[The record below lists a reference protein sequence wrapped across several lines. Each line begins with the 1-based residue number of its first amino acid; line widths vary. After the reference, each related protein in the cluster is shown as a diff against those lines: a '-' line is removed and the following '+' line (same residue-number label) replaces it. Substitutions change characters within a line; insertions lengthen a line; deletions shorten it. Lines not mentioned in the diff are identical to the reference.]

1 MWYYSV
7 KESIKKLPKLI
18 LFVILSFVQK
28 NNRKLY
34 TSYSFLGY
42 DDPKISNYYFLTNI
56 KICTS
61 RKKKNCDCLILIQ
74 DLNYRK
80 LLRNI
85 FFIKRMRVVGINY
98 FGHYGMNMLI
108 NTGYFDFSNFRDRD
122 QYTDVSFKHYH
133 ELKEVIGDQELYVLG
148 NAPDFSS
155 IIENIKS
162 KPVIICN
169 DSINIIEKIHSSTV
183 ILAFGDPLFHF
194 SYDENALN
202 FIKKVKKIENF
213 IDFLIVPSNVI
224 PILKSAGINTKLIGV
239 TSSKKLKVN
248 FLMKGNKIYTKNTHN
263 VMTQYMLPLATSL
276 SNTVN
281 LGAVSFELEK
291 ELESVWDYD
300 QKIIDEGN
308 KNYAFEYS
316 FFKDRNFKKYYKYH
330 NKMLNNIIKSNPNI
344 KIYE

>member
-7 KESIKKLPKLI
+7 KESLKKLPKLI
-18 LFVILSFVQK
+18 LFVVLSFVQK
-28 NNRKLY
+28 NNTNIY
-34 TSYSFLGY
+34 TSYSFLGHH
-42 DDPKISNYYFLTNI
+42 DSKISNYYFLKNI

-61 RKKKNCDCLILIQ
+61 TTKKNCDCLILIGE
-74 DLNYRK
+74 LNYGK

-108 NTGYFDFSNFRDRD
+108 NTGYFDFSSIPDRD
-122 QYTDVSFKHYH
+122 HYTDVSLNYYH
-133 ELKEVIGDQELYVLG
+133 ELKEVLNDKELYVLG
-148 NAPDFSS
+148 NSPEFSS
-155 IIENIKS
+155 IIQNIKS

-169 DSINIIEKIHSSTV
+169 DSINIIEKIDSPTV
-183 ILAFGDPLFHF
+183 ILSFGDPLFHF

-202 FIKKVKKIENF
+202 FIQKVKKIESL

-224 PILKSAGINTKLIGV
+224 PILKNAGIETKLIGV

-248 FLMKGNKIYTKNTHN
+248 FLIKENKIYTKNTHN

-276 SNTVN
+276 SNTVH

-291 ELESVWDYD
+291 ELDSVWDYD

-308 KNYAFEYS
+308 KNYAFDYS